1 VNTPTA
7 FSTFDLHTHSWYS
20 DGHYSPSELVDRAK
34 AQGIRVLAL
43 TDHDTT
49 AGIREARDACQTSS
63 IRLIPGVEVSVTWE
77 KKTIHVIGLGID
89 PDEEHLQSTLSAM
102 GLIRESRAEEMGQR
116 LARQGISGVF
126 EDARKIAGVGMVTR
140 THFAKV
146 LAARGHALDVRDV
159 FGRFLTPGK
168 PGYVSTTWAPLEEA
182 VASIRRAGG
191 CAVIAHP
198 LRYRLTRTWLRR
210 LAGEFREMG
219 GQGIEVLSGQPSPG
233 DMQSMRDF
241 AIREQLRGSC
251 GSDFHGPDEGWPKLG
266 RVPLMPAGIEPVW
279 SDWPDVDGL
288 A

>member
-1 VNTPTA
+1 MNTPTA

>member
-1 VNTPTA
+1 MKAHSP

-20 DGHYSPSELVDRAK
+20 DGHYSPADLVERAET
-34 AQGIRVLAL
+34 QGIRVLAL

-49 AGIREARDACQTSS
+49 AGIPEARAACEARS

-77 KKTIHVIGLGID
+77 KKTIHVIGLGVD
-89 PDEEHLQSTLSAM
+89 PEDEGLQATLSAI
-102 GLIRESRAEEMGQR
+102 GAIRESRAEEMGQR
-116 LARQGISGVF
+116 LARKGISGVL
-126 EDARKIAGVGMVTR
+126 EEAREVAGIGMVTR

-168 PGYVSTTWAPLEEA
+168 PGYVSTTWAPLEKA
-182 VASIRRAGG
+182 VASIRNAGG

-198 LRYRLTRTWLRR
+198 LRYRLTRSWLRR

-219 GQGIEVLSGQPSPG
+219 GEGIEVLSGQPSLG
-233 DMQSMRDF
+233 DIQSMRDF

-266 RVPLMPAGIEPVW
+266 RVPLMPAGVEPIW
-279 SDWPDVDGL
+279 TAWPHVDGL

>member
-1 VNTPTA
+1 
-7 FSTFDLHTHSWYS
+7 
-20 DGHYSPSELVDRAK
+20 
-34 AQGIRVLAL
+34 
-43 TDHDTT
+43 
-49 AGIREARDACQTSS
+49 
-63 IRLIPGVEVSVTWE
+63 
-77 KKTIHVIGLGID
+77 
-89 PDEEHLQSTLSAM
+89 M

-126 EDARKIAGVGMVTR
+126 EDARQIAGVGMVTR

-182 VASIRRAGG
+182 VACIRKAGG

-210 LAGEFREMG
+210 LAGEFREVG

-279 SDWPDVDGL
+279 SDWSDVDGL

>member
-1 VNTPTA
+1 VSHPTP
-7 FSTFDLHTHSWYS
+7 FSAFDLHTHSWFS
-20 DGHYSPSELVDRAK
+20 DGHYSPTDLVERAQ
-34 AQGIRVLAL
+34 AQGVRVLAL

-49 AGIREARDACQTSS
+49 AGIAEARAACDARS

-77 KKTIHVIGLGID
+77 KKTIHVLGLGID
-89 PDEEHLQSTLSAM
+89 PDEERLQETLSAI

-116 LARQGISGVF
+116 LAKKGIPGVF
-126 EDARKIAGVGMVTR
+126 DAAREMAGVGMVTR

-168 PGYVSTTWAPLEEA
+168 PGYVSTTWASLDKA
-182 VASIRRAGG
+182 VECIRNAGG

-198 LRYRLTRTWLRR
+198 LRYKLTRTWLRR

-266 RVPLMPAGIEPVW
+266 RVPLMPVGIEPIW
-279 SDWPDVDGL
+279 SDWSHVDGL

>member
-1 VNTPTA
+1 MNAPSS
-7 FSTFDLHTHSWYS
+7 FSCFDLHTHSWYS
-20 DGHYSPSELVDRAK
+20 DGHYAPVDLVERA
-34 AQGIRVLAL
+34 ATQGIRVLAL

-49 AGIREARDACQTSS
+49 AGIAEARAACEARS
-63 IRLIPGVEVSVTWE
+63 IQLISGVEVSVTWE
-77 KKTIHVIGLGID
+77 KKTIHVIGLGVD
-89 PDEEHLQSTLSAM
+89 PDDARLQATLSSI
-102 GLIRESRAEEMGQR
+102 GLIRESRAEEMGER
-116 LARQGISGVF
+116 LARKGILGVL
-126 EDARKIAGVGMVTR
+126 EEAREIAGVGMVTR

-168 PGYVSTTWAPLEEA
+168 PGYVSTTWAPLEQA
-182 VASIRRAGG
+182 VACIRNAGG

-219 GQGIEVLSGQPSPG
+219 GRGIEVLSGQPSPG
-233 DMQSMRDF
+233 DLQSMRDF

-266 RVPLMPAGIEPVW
+266 RVPLMPAGVEPIWADW
-279 SDWPDVDGL
+279 SFADGL

>member
-1 VNTPTA
+1 MDKAV
-7 FSTFDLHTHSWYS
+7 
-20 DGHYSPSELVDRAK
+20 
-34 AQGIRVLAL
+34 AQGIQVLAL

-49 AGIREARDACQTSS
+49 AGIAEALAACASQP

-89 PDEEHLQSTLSAM
+89 PEEGRLNAALAEIGRT
-102 GLIRESRAEEMGQR
+102 RESRAEEMGKR
-116 LARQGISGVF
+116 LARAGIPGVL
-126 EDARKIAGVGMVTR
+126 EQAREIAGVGMVTR

-159 FGRFLTPGK
+159 FGRYLTPGK
-168 PGYVSTTWAPLEEA
+168 PGYVSTTWAPLEQA
-182 VASIRRAGG
+182 VECIRNAGG

-198 LRYRLTRTWLRR
+198 LRYRLTRSWLRR

-219 GQGIEVLSGQPSPG
+219 GQGIEVLSGQPSAG
-233 DMQSMRDF
+233 DTQSMRDF

-266 RVPLMPAGIEPVW
+266 RVPLMPVGIEPVW
-279 SDWPDVDGL
+279 SDWSCVDGL
-288 A
+288 S

>member
-1 VNTPTA
+1 MNAPSS
-7 FSTFDLHTHSWYS
+7 FSCFDLHTHSWYS
-20 DGHYSPSELVDRAK
+20 DGHYAPVDLVERA
-34 AQGIRVLAL
+34 ATQGIRVLAL

-49 AGIREARDACQTSS
+49 AGIAEASAACEARS
-63 IRLIPGVEVSVTWE
+63 IQLIPGVEVSVTWE
-77 KKTIHVIGLGID
+77 KKTIHVIGLGVD
-89 PDEEHLQSTLSAM
+89 PDDARLQATLSSI
-102 GLIRESRAEEMGQR
+102 GLIRESRAEEMGER
-116 LARQGISGVF
+116 LARKGILGVL
-126 EDARKIAGVGMVTR
+126 EEAREIAGVGMVTR

-168 PGYVSTTWAPLEEA
+168 PGYVSTTWAPLEQA
-182 VASIRRAGG
+182 VACIRNAGG

-219 GQGIEVLSGQPSPG
+219 GRGIEVLSGQPSPG
-233 DMQSMRDF
+233 DLQSMRDF

-266 RVPLMPAGIEPVW
+266 RVPLMPAGVEPIWADW
-279 SDWPDVDGL
+279 SFADGL

>member
-1 VNTPTA
+1 MNAPSS
-7 FSTFDLHTHSWYS
+7 FSCFDLHTHSWYS
-20 DGHYSPSELVDRAK
+20 DGHYAPVDLVERA
-34 AQGIRVLAL
+34 ATQGIRVLAL

-49 AGIREARDACQTSS
+49 AGIAEASAACEARS
-63 IRLIPGVEVSVTWE
+63 IQLIPGVEVSVTWE
-77 KKTIHVIGLGID
+77 KKTIHVIGLGVD
-89 PDEEHLQSTLSAM
+89 PDDARLQATLSSI
-102 GLIRESRAEEMGQR
+102 GLIRESRAEEMGER
-116 LARQGISGVF
+116 LARKGILGVL
-126 EDARKIAGVGMVTR
+126 EEAREIAGVGMVTR

-168 PGYVSTTWAPLEEA
+168 PGYVSTTWAPLEQA
-182 VASIRRAGG
+182 VACIRNAGG

-219 GQGIEVLSGQPSPG
+219 GRGIEVLSGQPSPG
-233 DMQSMRDF
+233 DLQSMRDF

-266 RVPLMPAGIEPVW
+266 RVPLMPAGVEPIW
-279 SDWPDVDGL
+279 ADWPFADGL

>member
-1 VNTPTA
+1 
-7 FSTFDLHTHSWYS
+7 
-20 DGHYSPSELVDRAK
+20 LVERAQR
-34 AQGIRVLAL
+34 QGIRVLAL

-49 AGIREARDACQTSS
+49 AGIREAQIACDANA

-77 KKTIHVIGLGID
+77 KKTIHVIGLGVD
-89 PDEEHLQSTLSAM
+89 PHEARLQATLTAI
-102 GLIRESRAEEMGQR
+102 GVIRESRAEEMGQR
-116 LARQGISGVF
+116 LSRKGIHGVL
-126 EDARKIAGVGMVTR
+126 EDAREIAGVGMVTR

-168 PGYVSTTWAPLEEA
+168 PGYVSTTWASMEEA
-182 VASIRRAGG
+182 VAGIRNAGG

-210 LAGEFREMG
+210 LAGEFREIG

-266 RVPLMPAGIEPVW
+266 RVPLMPAGVEPVW
-279 SDWPDVDGL
+279 SDWAHVDGL

>member
-1 VNTPTA
+1 MNAPSA
-7 FSTFDLHTHSWYS
+7 FSRFDLHTHSWYS
-20 DGHYSPSELVDRAK
+20 DGHYSPANLVERAES
-34 AQGIRVLAL
+34 QGIRVLAL

-49 AGIREARDACQTSS
+49 AGIREARAACEARS

-77 KKTIHVIGLGID
+77 KKTIHVIGLGVD
-89 PDEEHLQSTLSAM
+89 PEDQGLQETLSAI

-116 LARQGISGVF
+116 LARNGILGVL
-126 EDARKIAGVGMVTR
+126 EQARDIAGVGMVTR

-159 FGRFLTPGK
+159 FGRYLTPGK
-168 PGYVSTTWAPLEEA
+168 PGYVSTTWAPLEKA
-182 VASIRRAGG
+182 VASIRGAGG
-191 CAVIAHP
+191 AAVIAHP

-219 GQGIEVLSGQPSPG
+219 GEGIEVLSGQPSPG

-241 AIREQLRGSC
+241 AIREQLRGSG

-266 RVPLMPAGIEPVW
+266 RVPLMPAGVEPIWADW
-279 SDWPDVDGL
+279 SEVDGL

>member
-20 DGHYSPSELVDRAK
+20 DGHYSPTELVERAK

-49 AGIREARDACQTSS
+49 AGIREARDACKTRS

-89 PDEEHLQSTLSAM
+89 LDEEHLQATLSAM

-126 EDARKIAGVGMVTR
+126 EDARQIAGVGMVTR

-182 VASIRRAGG
+182 VACIRKAGG

-210 LAGEFREMG
+210 LAGEFRELG

-279 SDWPDVDGL
+279 SDWSDVDGL

>member
-1 VNTPTA
+1 MNAPSS
-7 FSTFDLHTHSWYS
+7 FSCFDLHTHSWYS
-20 DGHYSPSELVDRAK
+20 DGHYAPVDLVERA
-34 AQGIRVLAL
+34 ATQGIRVLAL

-49 AGIREARDACQTSS
+49 AGIVEARAACESRS
-63 IRLIPGVEVSVTWE
+63 IQLIPGVEVSVTWE
-77 KKTIHVIGLGID
+77 KKTIHVIGLGVD
-89 PDEEHLQSTLSAM
+89 PDDARLQATLSSI
-102 GLIRESRAEEMGQR
+102 GLIRESRAEEMGER
-116 LARQGISGVF
+116 LARKGILGVL
-126 EDARKIAGVGMVTR
+126 EEAREIAGVGMVTR

-168 PGYVSTTWAPLEEA
+168 PGYVSTTWAPLEQA
-182 VASIRRAGG
+182 VACIRNAGG

-219 GQGIEVLSGQPSPG
+219 GRGIEVLSGQPSPG
-233 DMQSMRDF
+233 DLQSMRDF

-266 RVPLMPAGIEPVW
+266 RVPLMPAGVEPIWADW
-279 SDWPDVDGL
+279 SFADGL